1 MLVKKIL
8 DMILGELESFYL
20 GDEEKEKI
28 ITEDIYCK
36 ILY

>member
-1 MLVKKIL
+1 ML
-8 DMILGELESFYL
+8 DMILSELESFYPS
-20 GDEEKEKI
+20 DEEKEKI

>member
-1 MLVKKIL
+1 MV
-8 DMILGELESFYL
+8 LGELESFYL
-20 GDEEKEKI
+20 SDEEKEKI